1 MERFTTYLGVVVAVL
16 HLLAYILYNH
26 QAQKGS
32 SRPNVVTW
40 MIVFFLMSLNA
51 GSYFAMSAD
60 WVKSLQVIAGT
71 IGATLIFWSVLLR
84 NKFVRPTRH
93 ELVILTIGFAAIF
106 VWWVSREATYANL
119 LIITAISIGFLPTIE
134 GVWRDPNNEEPLA
147 WYVWMSAFALGIIVV
162 ALRYSGQPQDFAYP
176 VVGLVLD
183 STVAFLSRKSR
194 KLRFALGQ

>member
-1 MERFTTYLGVVVAVL
+1 
-16 HLLAYILYNH
+16 
-26 QAQKGS
+26 
-32 SRPNVVTW
+32 
-40 MIVFFLMSLNA
+40 MSLNA